1 MKKIFTTFVTFAAI
15 LLFSSSLFAQSGV
28 GKLIGRV
35 VDKES
40 REPLIGANVIIVG
53 TELGAAT
60 DVNGNFFV
68 LNIVPGTYDVR
79 FSYVG
84 YGPKTFKEVRI
95 VAGITYELNAELS
108 SDFQLEEIVITGKK
122 LFEEKA
128 TNTTKVIDA
137 NEIAKIPV
145 KGVANIASLQAGV
158 VKNEGSGGADGNATI
173 NVRGGRGGEVLYI
186 VDGVAQNDAYT
197 GSNYSQVSNSA
208 IDQIAFQIGGYEAK
222 YGQAQSGIIS
232 VTTKSGN
239 PTYAVFGDVLTSSF
253 TDPYGYN
260 LYTLNLSG
268 PIIPD
273 EKDHTIFLSGERG
286 WFLDANPKAISLQ
299 IPTKGID
306 SKTLPYNSSG
316 VWRYTARTYHNLSPF
331 SVRLGANINLRD
343 YRGYTHSYAKNNPE
357 HNLRYETGNYS
368 FSGRLSH
375 NLSQSS
381 FWNLNLGYRQYNYEA
396 GDGIWFDNIEAYG
409 DTSANRPYVEPGTA
423 LIQGSRVT
431 LDPIGLFYKKG
442 RVQNV
447 YQHMQNSTLSAD
459 ADFTSQIEN
468 HLVDIGGGFQY
479 NTLRYFSV
487 APVGIAI
494 DNNKYSLAYRLALQT
509 PFFFGFDITG
519 KNTAANDE
527 KKRFNNENPAD
538 TSEYSVAAAPRH
550 PLVAYFYVQDRF
562 ELSDLV
568 INFGLRFDYFD
579 SKADVLRDDKFPY
592 AYGNPEL
599 FDDADFVKKDPEFY
613 VSPRIGLG
621 FPVTSTTVFH
631 AQFGKFIQP
640 PSLQDVFTSVNS
652 LSNLIR
658 DQNFGINT
666 GNVNSEVTT
675 QYEIGFRQI
684 LGNNLAALNITAF
697 YKNTKGLIND
707 ETTYFYRSIG
717 SPQFRYY
724 GPRNSDFGT
733 VKGLA
738 VSLDVTK
745 ISYFSL
751 AFDYTYS
758 LAEGT
763 GSSTSSSTTAAF
775 RNDNGETPKVI
786 APLDFDQRHT
796 GIINVDFSVPKDE
809 MGIFENLS
817 LNLLFSFQ
825 SGRPYTPLQMQNI
838 TPGGGSNLGE
848 TKGYVNSAYGPGSN
862 RLDLKLEKTFLIEK
876 TLSITPYLWIENVF
890 DVDNAVSVYRT
901 TGNPYSTGY
910 LSTEEGKALAK
921 GRGPDYVSD
930 YMALERDPSNFGIP
944 RLIKL
949 GLKVNFTG
957 FNF

>member
-1 MKKIFTTFVTFAAI
+1 MFVAI
-15 LLFSSSLFAQSGV
+15 LLSSYSSFAQSGV
-28 GKLIGRV
+28 GKLVGKV
-35 VDKES
+35 LDADTKDA
-40 REPLIGANVIIVG
+40 LIGANIIIVG

-60 DVNGNFFV
+60 DVNGNYFV

-79 FSYVG
+79 ISYVG
-84 YGPKTFKEVRI
+84 YGPKVFKEVRI

-108 SDFQLEEIVITGKK
+108 SEFQLEEIVVTGKK
-122 LFEEKA
+122 LFEEKS

-137 NEIAKIPV
+137 SEIAKIPV

-158 VKNEGSGGADGNATI
+158 VKSEGSGGADGNATI
-173 NVRGGRGGEVLYI
+173 NVRGGRGGEVMYI

-208 IDQIAFQIGGYEAK
+208 IDQLSFQIGGYEAK
-222 YGQAQSGIIS
+222 YGQAQSGIIN

-239 PTYAVFGDVLTSSF
+239 PTYSVFGDVLTSSF
-253 TDPYGYN
+253 TDDYGYN

-268 PIIPD
+268 PIIPG

-286 WFLDANPKAISLQ
+286 WNLDGSPSAISLQ
-299 IPTKGID
+299 IPTAGID
-306 SKTLPYNSSG
+306 SKTLPNMSSS
-316 VWRYTARTYHNLSPF
+316 VWRYTVRTYHNLSPF

-343 YRGYTHSYAKNNPE
+343 FREYAHVYSKNNSE
-357 HNLRYETGNYS
+357 HNLRNESGNYS

-375 NLSQSS
+375 NLSSNS
-381 FWNLNLGYRQYNYEA
+381 FWNLNLGYKYYSRER

-409 DTSANRPYVEPGTA
+409 DTTANRPYILPGTT

-431 LDPIGLFYKKG
+431 LDPIQLFYAKG
-442 RVQNV
+442 RVQAL
-447 YQHMQNSTLSAD
+447 YQHMQNTTLTAD
-459 ADFTSQIEN
+459 LDFTSQLEN
-468 HLVDIGGGFQY
+468 HLVDVGGGIQY
-479 NTLRYFSV
+479 NTLRFYSLN
-487 APVGIAI
+487 PVGVAI
-494 DNNKYSLAYRLALQT
+494 DNDKYSYAYRLALQT
-509 PFFFGFDITG
+509 PFFFGYDITG
-519 KNTAANDE
+519 KNKASSDGQR
-527 KKRFNNENPAD
+527 RFDNENPID
-538 TSEYSVAAAPRH
+538 TSLYDVSAEPRH
-550 PLVAYFYVQDRF
+550 PVISYFYVQDRF

-579 SKADVLRDDKFPY
+579 SKAQVVKDETLPY
-592 AYGNPEL
+592 GYGNPEV
-599 FDDADFVKKDPEFY
+599 FDDADFVTKKAEFY

-640 PSLQDVFTSVNS
+640 PSLQEVFTSVNA
-652 LSNLIR
+652 LTGLIR
-658 DQNFGINT
+658 DQNFGLNT
-666 GNVNSEVTT
+666 GNVNSEITT
-675 QYEIGFRQI
+675 QYEIGFRQV

-707 ETTYFYRSIG
+707 ETRFFYRSIG
-717 SPQFRYY
+717 SSVYRYY
-724 GPRNSDFGT
+724 GPANSDFGT

-738 VSLDVTK
+738 VSLDITR

-751 AFDYTYS
+751 AFNYTYA

-796 GIINVDFSVPKDE
+796 GIINVDFSIPKGDL
-809 MGIFENLS
+809 GVLENLS

-825 SGRPYTPLQMQNI
+825 SGRPYTPLLTQNI
-838 TPGGGSNLGE
+838 TPGGSSNLGE

-862 RLDLKLEKTFLIEK
+862 KLDLKLEKTFFLENNIS
-876 TLSITPYLWIENVF
+876 LTPYLWVENVF
-890 DVDNAVSVYRT
+890 GSENAVNVYRT

-921 GRGPDYVSD
+921 GRGPNYVSD
-930 YMALERDPSNFGIP
+930 YTALERDPSNFGIP

-949 GLKVNFTG
+949 GFKVNFSG
-957 FNF
+957 LNL